1 MDFISH
7 ILDERKTMA
16 KKYSINWEDEV
27 PVSFEVDGVKYDSLE
42 DVTNPKDR
50 RKLEAMLD
58 TSEFDQS
65 FDEFDKN
72 FDKQFAEMKGESKT
86 MENIILWIF
95 SGVAVLMLLIAGIS
109 SFLNLQKIS
118 KEESADGMVV
128 DVVKHRQYIDEQDDV
143 YDDYYFPVVRFTASD
158 GKTRELEMSEG
169 SSSQEYEAGNEV
181 TVLYDPEHPLDARI
195 KSVGSSGL
203 MWILPGI
210 TGILGICFGGAVLLV
225 RKFLF
230 AETT

>member
-1 MDFISH
+1 
-7 ILDERKTMA
+7 MA
-16 KKYSINWEDEV
+16 KKYSVNWEEDV

-42 DVTNPKDR
+42 DVSNPKDR

-58 TSEFDQS
+58 TSEFNQAS
-65 FDEFDKN
+65 EEFDREFEEFNKN
-72 FDKQFAEMKGESKT
+72 FDKEFKEMKVESKV
-86 MENIILWIF
+86 MENTILWIF
-95 SGVAVLMLLIAGIS
+95 SGVAVLMLLIAGIA
-109 SFLNLQKIS
+109 SFINLQKLS
-118 KEESADGMVV
+118 KEQSANGMVV
-128 DVVKHRQYIDEQDDV
+128 DVVKHRQYIDQQDDI

-181 TVLYDPEHPLDARI
+181 TVLYDSEHPLDARV
-195 KSVGSSGL
+195 KSAGSSAL

-230 AETT
+230 AESETNEI